1 MEGLKELL
9 FLSMDGKNRSCVL
22 VLVPLQLVVPE
33 VTGVVLSRGVWDVL
47 IQRVGE
53 GQAGQEALGRIDD
66 WSIKHLQDNRGHAEK
81 THTLTVKLW
90 SL

>member
-9 FLSMDGKNRSCVL
+9 FLSADGKSHSRVP

-33 VTGVVLSRGVWDVL
+33 VTGVVLSWGVWDVL

-66 WSIKHLQDNRGHAEK
+66 WSVKHLQDTRGHAEK
-81 THTLTVKLW
+81 THTETVKLW
-90 SL
+90 PL

>member
-1 MEGLKELL
+1 MEGLKERF
-9 FLSMDGKNRSCVL
+9 FLSVDGKSHSRVP

-53 GQAGQEALGRIDD
+53 GQMGQEALGRIDD
-66 WSIKHLQDNRGHAEK
+66 WSVKHLQDNRGHAEK
-81 THTLTVKLW
+81 TQTSTVKLW

>member
-9 FLSMDGKNRSCVL
+9 FLSVDGKSCSRVP

-47 IQRVGE
+47 IQWVGE
-53 GQAGQEALGRIDD
+53 GQAGQEALRRIGD
-66 WSIKHLQDNRGHAEK
+66 WSVKHLQDNRGNAEK
-81 THTLTVKLW
+81 TQ
-90 SL
+90 